1 MKKMWK
7 ISFVSSF
14 IMLCF
19 ILWMYFQTDLLGSN
33 ISWYAFVPAAIVMAA
48 TPGANQILSLRNG
61 YVKSPSVAIKAVS
74 GRFFAFI
81 LMIGAVALGLGTLM
95 ASSSIIFQLVKW
107 IGVIYL
113 MYLGI
118 QMLRRSPRS
127 EGQDRVSASPS
138 HDEGLAKA
146 KPVPVYESVKQ
157 EFIVAATNPK
167 AYILFAVFLPQFIDP
182 NAANTVGLLFT
193 VGLLYIIIEFIC
205 SCGYAYAG
213 GLLYKKK
220 AGFDKDKLMNRIA
233 GFSMIGLSI
242 WLATEKSPSK

>member
-1 MKKMWK
+1 MRKIWK
-7 ISFVSSF
+7 ISCVSSF
-14 IMLCF
+14 IMVFL

-33 ISWYAFVPAAIVMAA
+33 ISWYTFVPAAIVMAA

-81 LMIGAVALGLGTLM
+81 LMIGSVALGLGSLM
-95 ASSSIIFQLVKW
+95 ASSSVFFQIVKW

-118 QMLRRSPRS
+118 QMLRRSPKS
-127 EGQDRVSASPS
+127 ERQDKVSIPPT
-138 HDEGLAKA
+138 HDEALGKSQ
-146 KPVPVYESVKQ
+146 PFSVYESVKQ
-157 EFIVAATNPK
+157 EFTVAATNPK

-182 NAANTVGLLFT
+182 NATNTIGLLFI

-205 SCGYAYAG
+205 SCGYAFTG
-213 GLLYKKK
+213 GLLYKK
-220 AGFDKDKLMNRIA
+220 GTRFDRDKLMNRIA
-233 GFSMIGLSI
+233 GFSMIGLSV
-242 WLATEKSPSK
+242 WLATEKSPSD